1 MLSRPLRA
9 PKHAHSPTSPSPAGL
24 CLPECSTHQ
33 PECHLALPLPSPP
46 FPPSPLF
53 PGVALFAKIRSHDR
67 PPLPALPASDPG
79 VHAPSTCATFFGD
92 SGQQHRLPNR
102 ACPPSRFPQFFTGLP
117 GISRVLHQLPLSL
130 RRRQITSPWQPPA
143 EKVGHR
149 LHRPL
154 GLQIEKRLGPGLSG
168 KCSRMR
174 RPCALA
180 SRDDV
185 PLCW

>member
-1 MLSRPLRA
+1 MSPRML
-9 PKHAHSPTSPSPAGL
+9 HASARVPPCPSPTLASFSTLSPVPRGS
-24 CLPECSTHQ
+24 
-33 PECHLALPLPSPP
+33 
-46 FPPSPLF
+46 
-53 PGVALFAKIRSHDR
+53 VVAKIRSDDR

-102 ACPPSRFPQFFTGLP
+102 ACPPPRFPQFFTGLP
-117 GISRVLHQLPLSL
+117 EISRVLHQLPLSL
-130 RRRQITSPWQPPA
+130 RRRQITSPWKPPA

-180 SRDDV
+180 SRDAV